1 MAITRVDFNPSTGDD
16 TSAAL
21 RRLDVNCKDLDD
33 RKLDNTGGVVGGPL
47 AANGKLTAAS
57 GVLQVGSDAGQ
68 YASLDFSGRLT
79 RNVTSAPSN
88 VSTFVF
94 TVEGQFGGGIRI
106 KDGNNDIGIYS
117 TSGNLCFG
125 YGTNGGALTEQF
137 RMVSGGLMQA
147 KGYQCRNGV
156 NGGYGPNSYNFS
168 WSSGTLTAFVDSSNV
183 GNVQLNTSDYRIKK
197 VRRRITDGA
206 DDLAL
211 VLAVDPVEWEYNG
224 EGDWEA
230 DGVPRRS
237 WLAHELQE
245 ASSMLA
251 RGAKDAVDDEGNII
265 PQQVDALGVMSVLW
279 GALRRLK
286 LDNDTMA
293 ARLAALEVGT
303 NG

>member
-1 MAITRVDFNPSTGDD
+1 MAIKRVDFNPSTGDD

-21 RRLDVNCKDLDD
+21 RILDVNCQDLDD
-33 RKLDNTGGVVGGPL
+33 RKLDKSGGVVGGTL

-57 GVLQVGSDAGQ
+57 GTLQVGSDAGQ
-68 YASLDFSGRLT
+68 FATMDFSGRLT

-137 RMVSGGLMQA
+137 RMVNGGLMQA

-156 NGGYGPNSYNFS
+156 SGGYGPNSYNFS

-211 VLAVDPVEWEYNG
+211 VMAVDPVEWEHNG
-224 EGDWEA
+224 EGAWEA

-251 RGAKDAVDDEGNII
+251 RGEKDATDEEGNII

-293 ARLAALEVGT
+293 MRLAALEDCTHG
-303 NG
+303 